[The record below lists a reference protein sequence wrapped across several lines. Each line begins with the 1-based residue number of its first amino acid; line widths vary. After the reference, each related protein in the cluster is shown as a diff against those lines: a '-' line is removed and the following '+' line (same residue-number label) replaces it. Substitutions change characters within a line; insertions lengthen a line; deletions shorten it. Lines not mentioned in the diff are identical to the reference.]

1 MVHVQSFLIGSGVAA
16 SGFLLIHQQMS
27 FRNRLSPKW
36 PLRGMYVCMCNYY
49 VWCIRRKWLTQ
60 YNGLSFVEGKLNCTV
75 GTVSMQSKYHT
86 IYIMSQPTVL
96 CCVVFMCYRMGRTWS
111 SVARVANP
119 SCSRWCWHHHPD
131 VYLEQYISRHG
142 SLEQGTQVDSRC
154 HCSSQGIRNSG
165 YRLFYL

>member
-1 MVHVQSFLIGSGVAA
+1 MFNP
-16 SGFLLIHQQMS
+16 FLLVQALLLVDFYWFIS
-27 FRNRLSPKW
+27 KCPSEIVFPPSGPFEVC
-36 PLRGMYVCMCNYY
+36 MYVCMCNYY

-154 HCSSQGIRNSG
+154 HCSSQGIRNLG